1 MRIEGNTFVVTGGC
15 GFIGSHLVRELVR
28 RDASQVRV
36 LDKEL
41 RESALGSGATR
52 GRVKL
57 FRVDV
62 TKPQELLEPMKGADG
77 LFHMAVLPLG
87 PSNQALR
94 LALDINV
101 VGAFNVYDAAQQ
113 GGVKKVVYS
122 SASSVYGD
130 TEATMDES
138 HPFNAV
144 NMYGATKLTGELLLR
159 AFSTHKGL
167 EYVVLRYMNVYGPGQ
182 TGGLVNAVINRLRQN
197 QPPLVFGDGTQSF
210 DFVHVYDIVQAN
222 VVAMA
227 SGVSGDAFNVGGEE
241 EYTVLQVIDLVQELM
256 GKRVQ
261 PEFRPA
267 PSGDVQRR
275 VGSSEKARRLL
286 GYQPSIAFKEG
297 LRQLVQDGARP

>member
-1 MRIEGNTFVVTGGC
+1 MKIEGNTFVVTGGC
-15 GFIGSHLVRELVR
+15 GFIGSLLVKELVR
-28 RDASQVRV
+28 RDAGQVRV

-41 RESALGSGATR
+41 RDSALGSAATS

-57 FRVDV
+57 FKADV
-62 TKPQELLEPMKGADG
+62 TQSQELLEPMQGADG

-87 PSNQALR
+87 PSNQDLR

-101 VGAFNVYDAAQQ
+101 LGAFNVYDAAQQ
-113 GGVKKVVYS
+113 GGVQKVVYS

-167 EYVVLRYMNVYGPGQ
+167 KYIVLRYMNVYGPGQ
-182 TGGLVNAVINRLRQN
+182 TGGLVNAVINRLRQD
-197 QPPLVFGDGTQSF
+197 QPPLVFGAGAQSF
-210 DFVHVYDIVQAN
+210 DFVHVYDIIQAN
-222 VVAMA
+222 LAAMA
-227 SGVSGDAFNVGGEE
+227 SEVSGEAFNVGGDE
-241 EYTVLQVIDLVQELM
+241 EYSVLQVIGLLQELM
-256 GKRVQ
+256 GKHLP